1 MRRRVSA
8 ITLYMQDQQGSTYG
22 IVREDGASGKTY
34 RYTDFGETEDCDQ
47 WNLYAYC
54 ANDPVDHVDPS
65 GHAVALP
72 AIGLITAG
80 VIVLYITSISAQD
93 LSDMDLG
100 LSYDALYNMAK
111 KVTTFAEGASQY
123 IQGVKKSIKRSR
135 KDKKNKKR
143 HTHHIVAKRDHRAEL
158 SRDVLEWAKIS
169 VENKHNK
176 VKLKQHFHSRLHRNS
191 YFIGVDAVMKATK
204 EYGKSVIKSAK
215 RIKTLKKKQEMK
227 VRRICCYTSLDVL
240 KATLKAGN
248 VVAH

>member
-1 MRRRVSA
+1 M
-8 ITLYMQDQQGSTYG
+8 
-22 IVREDGASGKTY
+22 
-34 RYTDFGETEDCDQ
+34 
-47 WNLYAYC
+47 
-54 ANDPVDHVDPS
+54 DPS

-123 IQGVKKSIKRSR
+123 IQGVKTSIKRSR

-143 HTHHIVAKRDHRAEL
+143 HTHHIVAKKAKRARTAQKVL
-158 SRDVLEWAKIS
+158 SDWARIS

-176 VKLKQHFHSRLHRNS
+176 VKLKQHFHSRLHRKT
-191 YFIGVDAVMKATK
+191 YYDGVNDVMKATEKYGEAVIENANKVRHLK
-204 EYGKSVIKSAK
+204 E
-215 RIKTLKKKQEMK
+215 KQRKK
-227 VRRICCYTSLDVL
+227 VRRTCCYVSLDVL